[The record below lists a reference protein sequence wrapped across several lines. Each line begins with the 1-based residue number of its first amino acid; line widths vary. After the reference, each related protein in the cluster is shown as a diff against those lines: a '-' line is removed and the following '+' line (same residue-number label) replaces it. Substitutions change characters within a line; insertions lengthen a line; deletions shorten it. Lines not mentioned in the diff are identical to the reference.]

1 MAIATAPA
9 NTDTAS
15 ENQSRRG
22 VIQFVI
28 GVLMIGVIGTSAVL
42 MLNTESESDGSGIL
56 THTVKS
62 GPFFI
67 SVIEQGALASSDNTE
82 IKCQVRGRNTVTWVI
97 PSGSV
102 VKEGD
107 ELIRIDTKVIE
118 ENVSLQR
125 TNVHEATATLAE
137 TQADLNKARIS
148 VDAYLEGEYKE
159 ESQRRTKD
167 LEIAQ
172 ANLTSANKQYENA
185 RKLFRKGVITELA
198 LEGNLL
204 TVEQSKLDLEVAETQ
219 LYVMNK

>member
-82 IKCQVRGRNTVTWVI
+82 IICEVGGCNTV
-97 PSGSV
+97 S
-102 VKEGD
+102 
-107 ELIRIDTKVIE
+107 
-118 ENVSLQR
+118 
-125 TNVHEATATLAE
+125 
-137 TQADLNKARIS
+137 
-148 VDAYLEGEYKE
+148 
-159 ESQRRTKD
+159 
-167 LEIAQ
+167 
-172 ANLTSANKQYENA
+172 
-185 RKLFRKGVITELA
+185 
-198 LEGNLL
+198 
-204 TVEQSKLDLEVAETQ
+204 
-219 LYVMNK
+219 